1 MGTSETQAALA
12 MLPGAKVQLVDS
24 GCCGM
29 AGSFGYEHYE
39 MSMQIGERV
48 LFKAVRGAPE
58 ATVVAPGF
66 SCRHQIRHGTG
77 RSAIHPVELLARH
90 LVE

>member
-1 MGTSETQAALA
+1 MQAALA

-39 MSMQIGERV
+39 TSMQIGERV
-48 LFKAVRGAPE
+48 LFKSVRGAPQ

-77 RSAIHPVELLARH
+77 RCAVHPVEVLAQH